1 MRNKSGLLVAAMT
14 TALVSHAWASTP
26 VTQADALADIARVNA
41 ADGQKL
47 RQIIRNVN
55 AEYGTQ
61 QRFTSGAITA
71 AQATGDA
78 AAQAAGIQY
87 DTATQQSLDGAAKHR
102 QGNES
107 KAVAPAAQASANSM
121 SGPIARHEEQ
131 GQQYEQ
137 DASNAENYV
146 CTSTNKKGQC
156 TGGYWNCNGTCQYY
170 RGLARHQ
177 FHLASID
184 QSQQSDM
191 AAQAS
196 RLQQQGSQQL
206 RQHAILDGEAKSNE
220 SGAYSTN
227 VDGAQ
232 QAGTLEQEG
241 QAQIVQQARTGM
253 DEELARMRASI
264 GVSGEDV
271 PYQLPSIPVQSARAL
286 TAPVRTEVDQLQAK
300 ATQLADTAMQE
311 SKAAAEAYRQYRGYL
326 QAESQAKEQ
335 AAQDEANA
343 AAAPTPSSRAAWAAA
358 AAAMQSKARDDAQ
371 KAKEQHAIYQKDKQ
385 AAKKHTQMSEQIA
398 QKEVQV
404 ANGAT
409 EQKARQ
415 QIQPYLQ

>member
-1 MRNKSGLLVAAMT
+1 MRNKSSLFVAAMT
-14 TALVSHAWASTP
+14 MALVPHAWASTP
-26 VTQADALADIARVNA
+26 VTRADALADIAKVNA

-47 RQIIRNVN
+47 RQVIRNAN
-55 AEYGTQ
+55 TEYGTQ
-61 QRFTSGAITA
+61 QRFTSGAINA

-78 AAQAAGIQY
+78 AAQAAGSQY
-87 DTATQQSLDGAAKHR
+87 DTAIQQSLDGAAQHR

-170 RGLARHQ
+170 RGLAQHQ
-177 FHLASID
+177 FQLASID

-196 RLQQQGSQQL
+196 QLQQQGSQQL
-206 RQHAILDGEAKSNE
+206 RKHAILDGQAKSNE
-220 SGAYSTN
+220 TGAYSTN
-227 VDGAQ
+227 VDGSQ
-232 QAGTLEQEG
+232 QAGTLDQEG
-241 QAQIVQQARTGM
+241 QAQIVQQARTDM
-253 DEELARMRASI
+253 DEELARMRSSVGI
-264 GVSGEDV
+264 SGEDV
-271 PYQLPSIPVQSARAL
+271 PYRLPSIPVQSARAL

-311 SKAAAEAYRQYRGYL
+311 SKAAAQAYRQYRGYL

-358 AAAMQSKARDDAQ
+358 RDDAQ
-371 KAKEQHAIYQKDKQ
+371 KAKEQHAIYQKEKQ
-385 AAKKHTQMSEQIA
+385 AAKQHTQMSEQIA
-398 QKEVQV
+398 QKEAQV
-404 ANGAT
+404 ASGAI
-409 EQKARQ
+409 EQKAQQ